1 VNKSIR
7 TKGFTLIEVLV
18 ALVILS
24 IALLALASLMV
35 SATKYNSAGGHL
47 TEAVTFAQDRLET
60 LRITYWNDTK
70 DGTDTVLGATGIS
83 YTRNWTVTANPAPP
97 NDTLKTARVTVSWND
112 GVSHSIG
119 ILSVIAR

>member
-1 VNKSIR
+1 MNISMR

-60 LRITYWNDTK
+60 LRITHWDDTNS
-70 DGTDTVLGATGIS
+70 GTDTVVGATGIS
-83 YTRNWTVTANPAPP
+83 YTRNWTIATNPAPP
-97 NDTLKTARVTVSWND
+97 DDTLKTARVTISWND
-112 GVSHSIG
+112 GISHTIG